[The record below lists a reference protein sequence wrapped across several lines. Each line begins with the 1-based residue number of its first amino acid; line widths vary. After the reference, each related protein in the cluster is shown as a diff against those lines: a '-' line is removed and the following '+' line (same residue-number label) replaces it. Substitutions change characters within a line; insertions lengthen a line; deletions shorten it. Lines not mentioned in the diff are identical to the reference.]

1 MKKRENI
8 NNILFYAVLTFL
20 TLTALTYAQS
30 EIRLT
35 DVEPGY
41 VEYGAFTLSSDGEVR
56 ISGTVAGF
64 EEWGN
69 ETYFYGWIL
78 DANTRN
84 VVWHLL
90 DNRDVRDDM
99 EDGEFVN
106 FDEKVKLKAGNYE
119 VYFTGA
125 GNSNNYQVNGLKGFL
140 KKLFGDDK
148 REYRRRYRD
157 ELYLQ
162 LTGVSGGFSVV
173 DKNKFVDELSE
184 SAIASFIRAGE
195 DEYQKIPFALSKET
209 KLRIYAIG
217 EGISDRVYDY
227 AWIYNASTFEKVW
240 QMSSRRSDYAGGG
253 DKNIMFDDDITLP
266 AGNYYLVYVSDDS
279 HSFEKWNVMPPDDP
293 QFWGVTIWAAS
304 NKDLENV
311 VDFNPQNIN
320 KPFIEIVKVGDNQF
334 RKQGF
339 TLKKDME
346 IVIHAF
352 GEGYDKRHLA
362 DQGWIVNAETGEK
375 VWLMERADIEYGG
388 GAEKNRMVHETLIF
402 KKGSYIVYYS
412 TDGSHSYGRWNAAPP
427 FDPERWGIT
436 LWTADKDDA
445 KYVTLFDPDD
455 FQSDKVIAQIV
466 RVRDDEYESKSFSID
481 KTQQVRIIAI
491 GEGSDGRMY
500 DYGWIENADTRTIIW
515 EMTYRKT
522 DHAGGA
528 SKNRKFEGTITL
540 SPGSYK
546 LYYETD
552 GSHSYRD
559 WNSTP
564 PYNQEM
570 YGISVLRVE

>member
-1 MKKRENI
+1 MIKRKNI
-8 NNILFYAVLTFL
+8 KNILFYTFLTFL
-20 TLTALTYAQS
+20 TLTALTYGQS
-30 EIRLT
+30 EIKLT
-35 DVEPGY
+35 DVEPGDI
-41 VEYGAFTLSSDGEVR
+41 EYGAFSLQSDGEVR
-56 ISGTVAGF
+56 VSGTVAGF

-69 ETYFYGWIL
+69 QTYFYGWIL
-78 DANTRN
+78 DAKTRN

-90 DNRDVRDDM
+90 DNHDVRDDI
-99 EDGEFVN
+99 EDGDFVN
-106 FDEKVKLKAGNYE
+106 FDEKVKLNAGDYE

-125 GNSNNYQVNGLKGFL
+125 NSSHDVEINGVKGFFR
-140 KKLFGDDK
+140 KLFGDDK

-157 ELYLQ
+157 DLYLK
-162 LTGVSGGFSVV
+162 LTGISGGFSVV
-173 DKNKFVDELSE
+173 NKDKFVDELSKN
-184 SAIASFIRAGE
+184 AIVSITRARE
-195 DEYQKIPFALSKET
+195 DEYEKKPFALSKET

-217 EGISDRVYDY
+217 EGTRDRVYDY

-279 HSFEKWNVMPPDDP
+279 HSFEHFNVMPPDDP
-293 QFWGVTIWAAS
+293 QFWGVTIWPAS
-304 NKDLENV
+304 EEDRSNV
-311 VDFNPQNIN
+311 VAFNPTNIN
-320 KPFIEIVKVGDNQF
+320 KPFIEIIKVGDDQF

-339 TLKKDME
+339 TLKKD
-346 IVIHAF
+346 IKILIHAF
-352 GEGYDKRHLA
+352 GEGYDKRHLV

-375 VWLMERADIEYGG
+375 VWLMEKADVEYGG
-388 GAEKNRMVHETLIF
+388 GAEKNRMVHETLDL

-412 TDGSHSYGRWNAAPP
+412 TDGSHSYEKWNAAPP

-436 LWTADKDDA
+436 LWAVNPDDN
-445 KYVTLFDPDD
+445 KFVTLFDPDE

-466 RVRDDEYESKSFSID
+466 RVRDDEYESKSFRID

-500 DYGWIENADTRTIIW
+500 DYGWIENADSRDIIW

-528 SKNRKFEGTITL
+528 SKNRKFEGKITL
-540 SPGSYK
+540 SPGNYK
-546 LYYETD
+546 LYFETD

>member
-1 MKKRENI
+1 MERRENI
-8 NNILFYAVLTFL
+8 KNILFYSVLTFL

-41 VEYGAFTLSSDGEVR
+41 VEYGAFTLGSDGEVR
-56 ISGTVAGF
+56 VSGTVAGF

-99 EDGEFVN
+99 DDGEFVN

-125 GNSNNYQVNGLKGFL
+125 RSSYDYHVDGVKGFL
-140 KKLFGDDK
+140 KKLFGSDK

-162 LTGVSGGFSVV
+162 LNGVSGGFSVV

-184 SAIASFIRAGE
+184 NAIASFIRAGE

-217 EGISDRVYDY
+217 ESINDRVYDY
-227 AWIYNASTFEKVW
+227 AWIYNASTYEKVW
-240 QMSSRRSDYAGGG
+240 QMSSRRSNYAGGG

-279 HSFEKWNVMPPDDP
+279 HSFEEWNVMPPDDP

-304 NKDLENV
+304 SEDQANV
-311 VDFNPQNIN
+311 VAFNPENIN
-320 KPFIEIVKVGDNQF
+320 QPFIEIVKVGDNQF

-346 IVIHAF
+346 IVVHAF

-362 DQGWIVNAETGEK
+362 DQGWIVDAETGEK
-375 VWLMERADIEYGG
+375 VWLMEKADIEYGG
-388 GAEKNRMVHETLIF
+388 GAEKNRLVHETLDL

-412 TDGSHSYGRWNAAPP
+412 TDGSHSYEKWNAAPP

-436 LWTADKDDA
+436 LWAANQDDA

-466 RVRDDEYESKSFSID
+466 RVRENEYESKSFRID

-540 SPGSYK
+540 SPGNYK